1 MSDLQRTREA
11 FEKALEARGW
21 YREGETIF
29 APHRT
34 VWFSELDSWL
44 KNIAEFHLR
53 MKERRDRITSNTQHH
68 QMDPQQHKNAVEDA
82 DGLISAIE
90 EMTAV
95 NQDKS

>member
-1 MSDLQRTREA
+1 MSNLKGAREA
-11 FEKALEARGW
+11 FEKALEVRGW

-34 VWFSELDSWL
+34 MWFSELDSWL

-53 MKERRDRITSNTQHH
+53 MKERRDRIKANVQNHYL
-68 QMDPQQHKNAVEDA
+68 DPQQHKNAVEDA
-82 DGLISAIE
+82 EGLVSAIE

-95 NQDKS
+95 NQDKA